1 MLEQRTPRLGR
12 PPRYTVDQ
20 VLDAAERLPYDRLT
34 MKSLADELDLVPS
47 ALYRYVKD
55 RDDLVEQDADFP
67 PDDAYGVDGDVGA
80 LLREF
85 DRQLR
90 DRDA

>member
-1 MLEQRTPRLGR
+1 MTPNLDRLDRSDQDHTETFLRSAGGR
-12 PPRYTVDQ
+12 SWTD
-20 VLDAAERLPYDRLT
+20 AERRPVLR
-34 MKSLADELDLVPS
+34 AELERV
-47 ALYRYVKD
+47 

-80 LLREF
+80 LLRVF